1 MTNKLRL
8 TLLTAGLALAV
19 AVVFNVA
26 LTASDGNWLVSVP
39 TAAVAALAA
48 RSVYWRVVGRL
59 ANDDEVVVTEHGPD
73 GRLEAIEVFWRP
85 G

>member
-8 TLLTAGLALAV
+8 TLLVAALALAV
-19 AVVFNVA
+19 AVVFNTA
-26 LTASDGNWLVSVP
+26 LAASDGNWWVSVP
-39 TAAVAALAA
+39 TAAVAGLAA
-48 RSVYWRVVGRL
+48 RSIYWRVVGRL
-59 ANDDEVVVTEHGPD
+59 ANDDDVVMTEHGPY